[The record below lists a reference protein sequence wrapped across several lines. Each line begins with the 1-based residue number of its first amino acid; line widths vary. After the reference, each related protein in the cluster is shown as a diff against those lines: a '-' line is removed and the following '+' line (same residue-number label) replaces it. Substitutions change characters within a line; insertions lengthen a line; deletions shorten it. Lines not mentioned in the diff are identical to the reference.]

1 MLFDN
6 KKCCLETTSFVGK
19 GVVIGRGE
27 KTGEEEAGTSRVEP
41 GLPCW
46 RAVIEL
52 PFFSVAQMEIVVR
65 NWRVIQGE
73 NTARVEID
81 ETDEPEFGDGDEEW
95 GEEEGVNVHVWVP
108 TPHFVI
114 SIMAICLTGL
124 IGYAMYLIG
133 GK

>member
-1 MLFDN
+1 MLFRNN
-6 KKCCLETTSFVGK
+6 KFRRKGCSNREGRENRDLETGLDRGYPVG
-19 GVVIGRGE
+19 GSSIAALFFCG
-27 KTGEEEAGTSRVEP
+27 GT
-41 GLPCW
+41 
-46 RAVIEL
+46 
-52 PFFSVAQMEIVVR
+52 VVR
-65 NWRVIQGE
+65 NWRLIQGE
-73 NTARVEID
+73 NAARVEID